1 VTRIPCPAV
10 TLDKGAEL
18 GRFNMGSTVILLFEP
33 NRAEWHPLLRA
44 GSVVQL
50 GQAIGRRGVTSVH
63 RHG

>member
-1 VTRIPCPAV
+1 L

-33 NRAEWHPLLRA
+33 NRARWHPLLRA

-50 GQAIGRRGVTSVH
+50 GHAIGQRVEVEERPAVERRRAT
-63 RHG
+63 